1 MNTPLLTIIIPLKDR
16 LSLLKETINAIKF
29 QSSTKWQ
36 TYLIDDGSNEETMC
50 FLEDLTLSDNRFHL
64 FIRKNGY
71 SGPNSCRNL
80 GVKNSNT
87 KYILFLDSDDI
98 LGPHAISQRIKAMEN
113 NNDLDF
119 SLFSTRV
126 FYTNINETFPWFEDW
141 NGTSE
146 LDRLL
151 KMDWPINISSPTWNR
166 KFLLN
171 AGLFDETLLSWDDW
185 EMHTRI
191 LIGNP
196 KFLRFNE
203 EADFFIRAT
212 ESSSRLSSI
221 QYTDSLHLQNAIHVF
236 LKITHLLKEKNLLT
250 SDRAGYLAKQF
261 FSTAYLSLNTDGI
274 IIALKRLRES
284 KILIPDISKST
295 YITYLIRLI
304 YCYAKR
310 LKKF

>member
-16 LSLLKETINAIKF
+16 LSLLKETINAIKS
-29 QSSTKWQ
+29 QSSKKWQ

-50 FLEDLTLSDNRFHL
+50 FLEDLTISDNRFHL

-71 SGPNSCRNL
+71 SGPNACRNL
-80 GVKNSNT
+80 GVRNSNT

-98 LGPHAISQRIKAMEN
+98 LAPHAISRRIKAMEN

-171 AGLFDETLLSWDDW
+171 AGLFDETLISWDDW

-221 QYTDSLHLQNAIHVF
+221 QYTDSLHLQNAINVF
-236 LKITHLLKEKNLLT
+236 LKITYLLKEKNLLT

-274 IIALKRLRES
+274 IISLKRLRES
-284 KILIPDISKST
+284 NILIPYISKST